1 MVLMNKDTEVL
12 EFSLEDMYLR
22 VINNNLLPYE
32 LKDYIKTT
40 NPSNFKKSVTDI
52 SVFKDFLASRVIL
65 LSRENAKAIL
75 NVAAL
80 PQSLKMEDRIKIV
93 MACHGLS
100 MIDNFWIRD
109 DRDDR
114 SFDDVNL
121 RKNKLSSVC
130 YEIALLGKNISAT
143 SRELIPE
150 LSTLGMSPKC
160 WVRENGT
167 VKLIKTDKMKGL
179 AGTLAEIEASRILSF
194 TGANVV
200 KYNRIDKDGLIM
212 SSSDCISTDDLSLVH
227 ASSIRDWCMHT
238 DIDFLDYVCS
248 KFKTE
253 FANMIVADY
262 VIGNTDRHF
271 ENWGFLVDCNNDI
284 KAFAPLY
291 DFDLSLLIDETKG
304 ELDTLIYTPTG
315 LTFMKGMVKYSRHAT
330 LDFSEVTDMSK
341 EVFKRTIIYEK
352 LRNPTS
358 YAIKS
363 MYP

>member
-1 MVLMNKDTEVL
+1 MILMNKNTEVL

-22 VINNNLLPYE
+22 VIDNNLLPYE
-32 LKDYIKTT
+32 LKDYVKTT
-40 NPSNFKKSVTDI
+40 DPSNFKKSMTDL

-80 PQSLKMEDRIKIV
+80 PQSLKTEDRIKIV
-93 MACHGLS
+93 MACYGLS

-109 DRDDR
+109 DGDAR

-121 RKNKLSSVC
+121 RKNKLSSAC

-143 SRELIPE
+143 SGELIPE

-160 WVRENGT
+160 WVREDNT

-179 AGTLAEIEASRILSF
+179 AGTLAEIEASRILSSAG
-194 TGANVV
+194 TDIV
-200 KYNRIDKDGLIM
+200 KYARLDKDGLIM
-212 SSSDCISTDDLSLVH
+212 SSSDCLSTDDLSLVH
-227 ASSIRDWCMHT
+227 ASSVRDWCVHT
-238 DIDFLDYVCS
+238 GMNFLNYVCS
-248 KFKTE
+248 KFETE
-253 FANMIVADY
+253 FANMVVADY

-304 ELDTLIYTPTG
+304 ELDTLIYAPTG
-315 LTFMKGMVKYSRHAT
+315 LTYMEGMVKYSRHAT
-330 LDFSEVTDMSK
+330 LDFSKVTDMSD
-341 EVFKRTIIYEK
+341 EVFNRTVVYEK
-352 LRNPTS
+352 LRS
-358 YAIKS
+358 
-363 MYP
+363 